1 MATLPYVP
9 TWVLSPDPTGDLLY
23 ILRPSVANHRVSE
36 LLTINTTETFD
47 ATSIPLNTISPRL
60 PYTDGDSN
68 TVILPAIDR
77 QGDILVYTG
86 ECAHGSGGAALWQFT
101 PTKDSRNGNGTW
113 QEVHLST
120 AAHGGSQMLDGP
132 NNLASAFAF
141 SSTTN
146 SSAGLFVF
154 GGMCPVANTSTI
166 SNWTHNASYSNDM
179 LIIDPPPSS
188 STPEPPYQL
197 SVSTSRGP
205 PIAEAGF
212 TVTPLAATFSES
224 SDNKTQSVNQNYVLV
239 GGHTEQAFINM
250 SQVALLSLPEQSWS
264 FLSVAAPSDLPP
276 TDLAA
281 RAATSIDS
289 RSGHTATLTPDGT
302 KIIIFGGWVGDVTS
316 LASPQLVILE
326 LGQGYG
332 GSGGWQWA
340 VPIATGTGLPPGT
353 GIYGHGAAMMAGD
366 VMIVMGGYEIQNANT
381 PRRRSASPSPNTK
394 NYLFNTTSS
403 SFITTYTH
411 STALDATNTTGS
423 NSQPTETNERIGLGL
438 GLTLG
443 ILALIA
449 IVVLYFWYSRRL
461 KRRRDARDDE
471 LRNLAAGAHRFH
483 LSDHNYNGQV
493 PQPEMTQTVRPSEG
507 DEASYTARVWASNSS
522 NPSTIRSVDRVGPDA
537 ARTGLL
543 YEVPSPTRGLRRS
556 LHSRGTYQPAPR
568 FDDPRRAPVS
578 TIHPIDEREEYDV
591 ENVAEDGAAGSDA
604 IHRRDFQL
612 LNNVPILDPFR
623 DPAGSRTPSP
633 QSPQEREAELRGWVN
648 DWNEADA
655 VMNSGGR
662 LSPEKTDRTSSTLSD
677 GSARS
682 MQSYSSFQRS
692 AGGLSRDVSQRSAG
706 IFSSA
711 PLRSTNNTTPQDD
724 LLGHS
729 SSLRRHR
736 HNRSRSMNPYSESQ
750 QKSHDIDSA
759 ATMDKSFGQLQ
770 HEGDALLG
778 EHGNSGEV
786 SPTKIG
792 RRAKGWVGSMR
803 RVLTGTDRSLSTSP
817 DNHMSYP
824 SALTRPNVEGMDV
837 PRRATSASGMF
848 WQKRQGAKDWD
859 TDHGR
864 PSDDSAVARPNE
876 GDEDWDVESAVERR
890 VVQVMFTVPK
900 EKLRVVNKGT
910 DGDGESMMSSKWED
924 AVDEEGLPIAEK
936 GIETAKGKE
945 QA

>member
-1 MATLPYVP
+1 MATLPYAP
-9 TWVLSPDPTGDLLY
+9 TWVLSPDPNDNLFY
-23 ILRPSVANHRVSE
+23 ILRPSVASSRAFE
-36 LLTINTTETFD
+36 LLTVNTTQTFD
-47 ATSIPLNTISPRL
+47 ATSIPLTTILPQL
-60 PYTDGDSN
+60 PYTNGDSDP
-68 TVILPAIDR
+68 VILPAIDR

-86 ECAHGSGGAALWQFT
+86 DCTRGSAGAALWQFT
-101 PTKDSRNGNGTW
+101 PTKDGRNGNGTW
-113 QEVHLST
+113 QEVQLST

-146 SSAGLFVF
+146 SSAGLYVF
-154 GGMCPVANTSTI
+154 GGMCPVAQGSTS
-166 SNWTHNASYSNDM
+166 SNWTQNASYSNSM
-179 LIIDPPPSS
+179 LVIQPPPSS
-188 STPEPPYQL
+188 FTPEPQYQL
-197 SVSTSRGP
+197 SISTSRGP

-250 SQVALLSLPEQSWS
+250 SQVALFSLPEQSWS
-264 FLSVAAPSDLPP
+264 FISVAAPSDPPP

-289 RSGHTATLTPDGT
+289 RSGHTATLTPDGNR
-302 KIIIFGGWVGDVTS
+302 IVIFGGWVGDVTS
-316 LASPQLVILE
+316 PANPQLMILE

-340 VPIATGTGLPPGT
+340 VPVATGTGLSSGT

-366 VMIVMGGYEIQNANT
+366 VMIITGGYAIQNADI
-381 PRRRSASPSPNTK
+381 PRRRSASPSANTK

-403 SFITTYTH
+403 SFITTYSH
-411 STALDATNTTGS
+411 PNAIDVNNTTGS
-423 NSQPTETNERIGLGL
+423 SSPNTETNERVGLGV

-483 LSDHNYNGQV
+483 LSDHNNNDSV
-493 PQPEMTQTVRPSEG
+493 PQPEMTQNMRPDEG
-507 DEASYTARVWASNSS
+507 DEVYRAARTWNSLS
-522 NPSTIRSVDRVGPDA
+522 STPSTIRSVDRVGPDA

-543 YEVPSPTRGLRRS
+543 YEIPSPTRGLRRS

-578 TIHPIDEREEYDV
+578 TIHPIDERDEYDV
-591 ENVAEDGAAGSDA
+591 DNIDDEGTAGNNA

-612 LNNVPILDPFR
+612 LNNVPILDPFQ

-655 VMNSGGR
+655 LMNSGGR

-682 MQSYSSFQRS
+682 MQSYSSIQRS
-692 AGGLSRDVSQRSAG
+692 AGGLSRTVSQRSTG

-724 LLGHS
+724 LLGRS
-729 SSLRRHR
+729 SSLQRHG
-736 HNRSRSMNPYSESQ
+736 HNRSRSMNSYPQ
-750 QKSHDIDSA
+750 TLQGAHKHDTTAPI
-759 ATMDKSFGQLQ
+759 DKSFGQLQ

-778 EHGNSGEV
+778 EHENSGEM

-792 RRAKGWVGSMR
+792 RRAKGWMGSVR
-803 RVLTGTDRSLSTSP
+803 RVFTSTDRSLSTSP

-824 SALTRPNVEGMDV
+824 SALTKSNVDEVDI
-837 PRRATSASGMF
+837 PRRAASAGGTF

-859 TDHGR
+859 SDNGR
-864 PSDDSAVARPNE
+864 PSHDSAMAPRNE

-910 DGDGESMMSSKWED
+910 EGDGESVMSSKYED
-924 AVDEEGLPIAEK
+924 AVEEDGLPIAET
-936 GIETAKGKE
+936 GKGKE